1 MSPQTSPGS
10 SLRDVLA
17 AVAAAPGGTTVA
29 DLARTTGIEDD
40 VVRVALHQLVQLG
53 LLGSSSVALSCA
65 DGGCGS
71 CPSSTG
77 ACGTASGSSLVTLT
91 LTRRDALPP
100 HV

>member
-1 MSPQTSPGS
+1 MSSPTSPRA

-29 DLARTTGIEDD
+29 DLARTTGVDDD
-40 VVRVALHQLVQLG
+40 VVRVALHQLVTLG
-53 LLGSSSVALSCA
+53 LLGSSSMDLSCA

-71 CPSSTG
+71 CASSTG
-77 ACGTASGSSLVTLT
+77 TCGTASGSSLVTLT